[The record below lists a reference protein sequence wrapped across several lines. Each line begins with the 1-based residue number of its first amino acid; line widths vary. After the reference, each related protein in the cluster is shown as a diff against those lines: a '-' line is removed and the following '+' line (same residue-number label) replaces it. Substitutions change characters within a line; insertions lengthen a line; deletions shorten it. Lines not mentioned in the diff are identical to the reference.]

1 MDPVV
6 LVDKVDPVDKVDS
19 VDVLLRSGSHCENR
33 RSCLF
38 VDVGFHGITPISI
51 NVFRLK

>member
-19 VDVLLRSGSHCENR
+19 VDVLLRSLEATVRIGVPVCSLTWVCTGS
-33 RSCLF
+33 
-38 VDVGFHGITPISI
+38 
-51 NVFRLK
+51 RLLP